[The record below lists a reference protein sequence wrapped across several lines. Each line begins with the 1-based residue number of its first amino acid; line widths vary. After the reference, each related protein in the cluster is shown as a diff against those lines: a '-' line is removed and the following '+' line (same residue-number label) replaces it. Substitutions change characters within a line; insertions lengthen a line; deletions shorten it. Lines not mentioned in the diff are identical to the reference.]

1 MKSNDYKVGD
11 LIQTSQ
17 DYIEGGP
24 EISLDDENRQ
34 YLKGLSSISVPKKF
48 GIVIEPN
55 HGMWGEYE
63 RQGTKV
69 RWTSGYEE
77 IVWHFEI
84 ERTRK

>member
-1 MKSNDYKVGD
+1 MKSNDYEVGD

-17 DYIEGGP
+17 DYIEDGEEKNP
-24 EISLDDENRQ
+24 
-34 YLKGLSSISVPKKF
+34 PKKF
-48 GIVIEPN
+48 GIVIGPN
-55 HGMWGEYE
+55 YGMWGEYE